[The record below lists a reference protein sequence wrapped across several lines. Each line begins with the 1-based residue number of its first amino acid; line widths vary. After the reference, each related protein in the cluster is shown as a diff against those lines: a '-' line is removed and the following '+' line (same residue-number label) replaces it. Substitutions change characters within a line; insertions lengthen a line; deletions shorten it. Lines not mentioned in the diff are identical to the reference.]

1 MTFSITQGRR
11 KTPVGQGKTFRIFS
25 PSLLSRQSK
34 VDRRVGEKGH
44 DSWDFLGQ
52 TDGARHNRKFKW
64 QFNLTEPT
72 KTKSNANKAPFPLH
86 LTWKCSWVS
95 LSCVHIHTR
104 IWLSYLAYVLVRTY
118 RIDALILARADEGD
132 IFVAPLVHHIGAN
145 CNRRKGY
152 SKLKVHEMNPYLG
165 TEILAFRSPWKKK
178 HRNHRVN
185 SYSSANRYV
194 TAIASISINI

>member
-1 MTFSITQGRR
+1 MLRFAWINTQRREIAVCGKIQMTFSITQGRR

-52 TDGARHNRKFKW
+52 TDGARHNRKSKW

-104 IWLSYLAYVLVRTY
+104 IWLSYLAYVLCALTESMPLSLPGQMKVTY
-118 RIDALILARADEGD
+118 
-132 IFVAPLVHHIGAN
+132 
-145 CNRRKGY
+145 
-152 SKLKVHEMNPYLG
+152 S
-165 TEILAFRSPWKKK
+165 W
-178 HRNHRVN
+178 HRLC
-185 SYSSANRYV
+185 
-194 TAIASISINI
+194 TT